1 MAAFRVQSV
10 LVAAAFAAAMGACV
24 PAVASA
30 QDCAFCG
37 ITPGESSARTGP
49 APIEL
54 HLETTLNFD
63 RVILD
68 GSGAG
73 LVMLKPDG
81 ASQVSGAVESLGG
94 KTMVGRLVIRGEPGR
109 AILVDF
115 PATLE
120 LISINGGTLSV
131 ESVVTD
137 LPPSPALDPSGQL
150 VVNFGGELKISGDV
164 DGDFRGNLLIRADY
178 L

>member
-1 MAAFRVQSV
+1 MAAFQAKFV
-10 LVAAAFAAAMGACV
+10 LLAAAFAAATGVCV
-24 PAVASA
+24 PIAAAA
-30 QDCAFCG
+30 QDCALCG
-37 ITPGESSARTGP
+37 ITPGESSSNAGP

-73 LVMLKPDG
+73 LVRLKPDG
-81 ASQVSGAVESLGG
+81 ASQLSGAVESLGG
-94 KTMVGRLVIRGEPGR
+94 KTMVGRLIIRGEPGR

-115 PATLE
+115 PPTLE

-137 LPPSPALDPSGQL
+137 LSPSPSLDSSGQL
-150 VVNFGGELKISGDV
+150 VVNFGGELKVSGDV